1 MKRHGFALAFPFLL
15 GVPLSLSLAAT
26 RAEASVSIA
35 VSVAGLV
42 QTSTAVALVTAIES
56 KSGYEG
62 QRIFTYTHVLVDRP
76 IAGDIATGADVWI
89 RSEGGIV
96 EHVGMHVDGEPA
108 LAVGKSSLLF
118 LLPAMN
124 GTTPVAGLYEV
135 TARGQGQFP
144 VVIDAPTGRARVIR
158 SATTGVTLKP
168 KTSAMA
174 DTGSTNASSA
184 AASLSSPNVRLAG
197 EALHNREIDDVA
209 QDIAHE
215 WATYHPAAHATH

>member
-1 MKRHGFALAFPFLL
+1 MKRRSCLAL
-15 GVPLSLSLAAT
+15 LASFVLVVAPVIAWPS
-26 RAEASVSIA
+26 RGEASVSIA

-42 QTSTAVALVTAIES
+42 KSSTAVAIVTATET
-56 KSGYEG
+56 KNGYEG
-62 QRIFTYTHVLVDRP
+62 SRIFTYTHVKVDRP
-76 IAGDIATGADVWI
+76 IAGDIATGADAWI

-96 EHVGMHVDGEPA
+96 EHIGMHVDGEPS
-108 LAVGKSSLLF
+108 LAVGKSSLVF

-144 VVIDAPTGRARVIR
+144 VVIDAPTGRARVIK
-158 SATTGVTLKP
+158 SATAGVTLKP
-168 KTSAMA
+168 KTTAMS
-174 DTGSTNASSA
+174 DTGPKNASSA
-184 AASLSSPNVRLAG
+184 SASLSSPNVRLAA

-215 WATYHPAAHATH
+215 WATYHAAK